1 MFDVCFFTASMIS
14 LLICCSRL
22 MFSVEVFPTAI
33 AVASV
38 ASIVAVFLNLAVSI
52 AAAFLIL
59 FSFSILE

>member
-1 MFDVCFFTASMIS
+1 
-14 LLICCSRL
+14 